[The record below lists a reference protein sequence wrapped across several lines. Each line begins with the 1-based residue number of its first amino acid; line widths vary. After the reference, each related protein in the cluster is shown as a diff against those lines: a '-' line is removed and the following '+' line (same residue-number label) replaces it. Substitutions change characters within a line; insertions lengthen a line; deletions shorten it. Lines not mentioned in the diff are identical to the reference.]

1 MKHHITW
8 SLHCQKYLSDTMI
21 SGKSLTVHSL
31 HATNFKDMNKTFL
44 TFDNNFYSRR
54 LDAQEIPGFTF
65 IQASIVELNIGKR
78 QLSRLFVVE
87 STVHL
92 LPILVPRDLWFWI
105 TIGGTRQRDFASL
118 FRR

>member
-1 MKHHITW
+1 
-8 SLHCQKYLSDTMI
+8 
-21 SGKSLTVHSL
+21 
-31 HATNFKDMNKTFL
+31 MNKTFL

-65 IQASIVELNIGKR
+65 IQASIVELNTGKR

-105 TIGGTRQRDFASL
+105 TIRGTRQGDFASL